1 MRSKGFGTL
10 RNVPKLL
17 FLLQD
22 WAHNVS
28 GFGKGKIAMKL
39 CTSFGTR
46 LGSQGRFI
54 LKMVNTGTP
63 QLITFKLLSFSSVLR
78 PDVYDNFYVKCT
90 AVIVLFLKNPAAEIT
105 LNMLFKIQLL
115 VFT

>member
-1 MRSKGFGTL
+1 
-10 RNVPKLL
+10 
-17 FLLQD
+17 
-22 WAHNVS
+22 
-28 GFGKGKIAMKL
+28 MKL

-46 LGSQGRFI
+46 LGTQELTQGCFI
-54 LKMVNTGTP
+54 FKMVNTGTP
-63 QLITFKLLSFSSVLR
+63 QLRTFKLLSFSSVLR
-78 PDVYDNFYVKCT
+78 PDVYHNFYVKCT